1 MRLFLVLVSLS
12 LSARADWE
20 GKLRFTHDPPR
31 KGGGSDGAIHVKKGK
46 VRIEEPTPLGPT
58 VLLSDG
64 KSLRLLLPEK
74 KQVLELDAAL
84 GAAATV
90 PPLSLKG
97 MKEVGQ
103 EVLEGRPCTIWEDVR
118 ETKMGRIRQRLWVP
132 EPGGKELMF
141 LREVTQTDRGA
152 TMADVSEL
160 RVRPQPDAL
169 FQVPAGYS
177 KK

>member
-1 MRLFLVLVSLS
+1 MRLFLVLFSLS
-12 LSARADWE
+12 LSARGDWE

-31 KGGGSDGAIHVKKGK
+31 KEGGSDGAIHVKKGK
-46 VRIEEPTPLGPT
+46 VRIEEPTPLGPS
-58 VLLSDG
+58 VILSDG

-74 KQVLELDAAL
+74 RQVLELDPAL
-84 GAAATV
+84 GAAAAV

-97 MKEVGQ
+97 MKEVGH
-103 EVLEGRPCTIWEDVR
+103 EVLGGRPCTIWEAVR

-132 EPGGKELMF
+132 ERSGELMF